1 MSPTGLLVMQ
11 DGRIVEGGR
20 DGAGIRGAAPSLYAR
35 PDRGDAALAGVG
47 MSALAIPNG
56 DARRLWLW
64 SNGLT
69 GAPGGKPDV
78 MGIIRALGFV
88 QIDTIRNVTQRAS
101 SYPVVAQPVLSR
113 GDAVAAAAQA

>member
-1 MSPTGLLVMQ
+1 
-11 DGRIVEGGR
+11 
-20 DGAGIRGAAPSLYAR
+20 
-35 PDRGDAALAGVG
+35 

-88 QIDTIRNVTQRAS
+88 QIDTIRNVTRAHHHILWSRNPSPTARGCCGRCCASATCS
-101 SYPVVAQPVLSR
+101 STSPTTPP
-113 GDAVAAAAQA
+113 